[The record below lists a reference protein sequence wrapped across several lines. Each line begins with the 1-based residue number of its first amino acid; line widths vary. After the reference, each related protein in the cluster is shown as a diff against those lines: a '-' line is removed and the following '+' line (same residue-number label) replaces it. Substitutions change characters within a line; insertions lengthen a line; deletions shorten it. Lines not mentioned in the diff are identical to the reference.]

1 MDKNSIT
8 IDDLSAPV
16 LTEAAQAAM
25 EMVAEMSVVLNP
37 DDIITEAKDTLSLD
51 DFGDMD
57 FMSRLTLLCEEWSQD
72 KTINN
77 LGLLGLRGKL
87 VTFAKNRLLIQDLL
101 TVTLKYM
108 TLKLKHQS
116 LWLGCHV
123 PVQRI
128 Y

>member
-51 DFGDMD
+51 DFGDME
-57 FMSRLTLLCEEWSQD
+57 FMSRLTLLCEEWAR
-72 KTINN
+72 I
-77 LGLLGLRGKL
+77 R
-87 VTFAKNRLLIQDLL
+87 RLII
-101 TVTLKYM
+101 
-108 TLKLKHQS
+108 
-116 LWLGCHV
+116 WGF
-123 PVQRI
+123 
-128 Y
+128 